1 MSEGF
6 LGRLKQSLSKTRES
20 LVGKVQNVLGGKTVI
35 DEELYEELE
44 EILIQADIGFATTEK
59 ILDNLRDTIRERKIT
74 DPQDIVGLLKEQIE
88 ELLIE
93 DVQID
98 KEPLKNDPLVIMVV
112 GVNGVGKTTSIGK
125 IANLYRSEG
134 QRVIL
139 GAGDTFRA
147 AAIDQLK
154 VWADRADVDIISH
167 QPGAD
172 PAAVAHDTIQA
183 AKARG
188 SDVVIIDTAGRL
200 HTKVNLMEELKKIER
215 VIKKSIPDGP
225 HQTLLVL
232 DAETGQNAV
241 QQAKTFSDAVDISG
255 IVLTK
260 LDGTAK
266 GGIILAIKDTLGIP
280 VKYIGIG
287 EKIDDLK
294 PFAADAFLE
303 ALFADLS
310 VSK

>member
-1 MSEGF
+1 VSEGF

>member
-98 KEPLKNDPLVIMVV
+98 KEPLKNEPLVIMVV

-125 IANLYRSEG
+125 IANLYMSEG
-134 QRVIL
+134 KKVIL

-154 VWADRADVDIISH
+154 VWADRAGVDIISH

-215 VIKKSIPDGP
+215 VIKKSVPDGP